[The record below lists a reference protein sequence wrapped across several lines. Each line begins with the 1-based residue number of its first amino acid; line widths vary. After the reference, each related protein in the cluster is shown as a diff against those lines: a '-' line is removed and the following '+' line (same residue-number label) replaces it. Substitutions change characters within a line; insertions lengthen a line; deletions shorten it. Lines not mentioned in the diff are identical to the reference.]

1 MSNATKE
8 KSLVELF
15 ESSSYS
21 VVRYLECLLNED
33 NVPVYLQSDFG
44 MYQLSD
50 YKKLFDWDTVYV
62 VRSTHTVYCDS
73 IEVNTK
79 CTSKEEAEEYLK
91 GDKSAKPTQED
102 WDDYYPAYEVDGID
116 RSPVLLYEVENL
128 RLKAPKKKSW
138 KITFTNPDY
147 LEKSVNLAASNL
159 ELLEAT
165 RCKEFYALIEG
176 SQVEGALVAYGEAV
190 QDGACD

>member
-1 MSNATKE
+1 MSNAAKE

-21 VVRYLECLLNED
+21 AMRYLQCLLNKS
-33 NVPVYLQSDFG
+33 NVPLSLKDDYG

-50 YKKLFDWDTVYV
+50 FEKVFDWDKVYNV
-62 VRSTHTVYCDS
+62 ISTYAVWCDS

-91 GDKSAKPTQED
+91 GNKSAKPTQED
-102 WDDYYPAYEVDGID
+102 WDDYYPDYEVDETN
-116 RSPVLLYEVENL
+116 RSSVLFYEVENL